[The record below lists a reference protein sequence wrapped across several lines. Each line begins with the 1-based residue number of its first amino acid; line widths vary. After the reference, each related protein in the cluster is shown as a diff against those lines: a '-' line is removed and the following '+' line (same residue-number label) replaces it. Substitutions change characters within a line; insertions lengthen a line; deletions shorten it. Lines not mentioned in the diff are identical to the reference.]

1 MTPRFHDTS
10 AMPTTTRMESSAHL
24 DTLIE
29 ELKGAGGYCIIP
41 SSALE
46 LILQDDK
53 SLRTEIHELNVK
65 VTTAVERVAEA
76 IEKFNTGFQSSSTQQ
91 TNNSN
96 EFYQRLDSL
105 IEKVSMNNSLSS
117 AQTEVTDIESELR
130 KRKEIIEKI
139 VRNEE
144 TSKYYESL
152 ISEPQPFV
160 RREFRTHVNNNT
172 TERELVHRRQ
182 QSIDKVNTEIK
193 IMRDRVLEQTEKKT
207 SIDQKIQE
215 HLALH
220 EEARSDVEEK
230 MTFQD
235 RTLLETFQRNTLMK
249 MKETDNQEKM
259 NSFEYLVKFTTTTDS
274 SLNYRGNHS
283 RPRNRRPSRKPR
295 GGRQHVY

>member
-1 MTPRFHDTS
+1 M
-10 AMPTTTRMESSAHL
+10 
-24 DTLIE
+24 
-29 ELKGAGGYCIIP
+29 
-41 SSALE
+41 
-46 LILQDDK
+46 
-53 SLRTEIHELNVK
+53 
-65 VTTAVERVAEA
+65 
-76 IEKFNTGFQSSSTQQ
+76 
-91 TNNSN
+91 
-96 EFYQRLDSL
+96 
-105 IEKVSMNNSLSS
+105 
-117 AQTEVTDIESELR
+117 
-130 KRKEIIEKI
+130 
-139 VRNEE
+139 
-144 TSKYYESL
+144 
-152 ISEPQPFV
+152 
-160 RREFRTHVNNNT
+160 NNNT